1 MNTKNNNF
9 QKLIATALS
18 AVVLAAAPFA
28 AIAHTDREKDRQK
41 EKNDM
46 RNLGAGLGGAAL
58 YSLLKGRGT
67 EALILGGG
75 AAYAGKKMEDARK
88 AQEKE
93 RREREE
99 RENRNY
105 RYRRGNTSSAVNTG
119 PRSRSNALSGTSAMG
134 SVRQPVDV
142 LVNSE
147 KVSFAG
153 DTGAEVIGGHTY
165 VPLRGVLEKLGA
177 TVNYD
182 KNSRSIVATKG
193 DKTVKLPADGDA
205 TVNGKKVDLDAPAF
219 VMNGH
224 TMVPLRFM
232 AETFDAE
239 VNYTESDHAVHIN
252 SAGTA

>member
-1 MNTKNNNF
+1 MNTNNS
-9 QKLIATALS
+9 KIHKIIATALAA
-18 AVVLAAAPFA
+18 AVVAATPFA
-28 AIAHTDREKDRQK
+28 AIAQTDQEKARQK

-46 RNLGAGLGGAAL
+46 RNLGTGLGGAAL
-58 YSLLKGRGT
+58 FSILRGRGT

-93 RREREE
+93 KRERED
-99 RENRNY
+99 RENQSY
-105 RYRRGNTSSAVNTG
+105 RYRNDNSKNSG
-119 PRSRSNALSGTSAMG
+119 SRSSVSSRTELGSASMMG
-134 SVRQPVDV
+134 NRQPVDV
-142 LVNSE
+142 LVNSQ

-182 KNSRSIVATKG
+182 SASRSIVATKG
-193 DKTVKLPADGDA
+193 DKTVKLPAEGDA
-205 TVNGKKVDLDAPAF
+205 TVNGKTVDLDAPAF
-219 VMNGH
+219 VMNGR

-239 VNYTESDHAVHIN
+239 VNYNNSDRAVHIN
-252 SAGTA
+252 SVGSV